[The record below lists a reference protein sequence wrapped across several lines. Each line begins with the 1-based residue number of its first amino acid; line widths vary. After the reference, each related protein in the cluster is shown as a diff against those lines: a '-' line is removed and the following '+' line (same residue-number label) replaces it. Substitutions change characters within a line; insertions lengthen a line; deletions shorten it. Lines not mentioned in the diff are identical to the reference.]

1 MNTVE
6 ESWGELD
13 GETFP
18 PIRFGMD
25 YLFESIAAVA
35 AITPPRRFG
44 DYLSESIAPERPSY
58 EEGVENESNI
68 AFLIR
73 IRREMDEQR
82 REFMEEERR
91 SIENMLDTEPKRYIH
106 VFPNGWV
113 NGAGPSPYEN
123 ISKPIRP
130 MTNEEKKKVHNLRM
144 NFR

>member
-25 YLFESIAAVA
+25 YLFESIAAA
-35 AITPPRRFG
+35 TTPPRRFG
-44 DYLSESIAPERPSY
+44 DELFESIASETPMY
-58 EEGVENESNI
+58 EEGIENESNI
-68 AFLIR
+68 SFLIR

-91 SIENMLDTEPKRYIH
+91 SIENMLDIEPKRYIH

-113 NGAGPSPYEN
+113 NGAGPRPYEN

-130 MTNEEKKKVHNLRM
+130 MTNEEKRKAHNLRM